1 MACQAGCLAPFKL
14 VRLRAGL
21 TGWWGIMR
29 RSFGS
34 SSDEVQEQQINL
46 TPMLDVVFIML
57 IFFIVTAT
65 FVKEV
70 GLDVNQP
77 DDDNKPKTVDPNKK
91 SIVVRITDR
100 DRIIIAQRDV
110 DVRNI
115 RANIE
120 RLHAENPEAPVIIQP
135 HAESSTE
142 AMITVMDSA
151 RQAGVYAV
159 SFASQ

>member
-1 MACQAGCLAPFKL
+1 
-14 VRLRAGL
+14 
-21 TGWWGIMR
+21 MR
-29 RSFGS
+29 RPFGS
-34 SSDEVQEQQINL
+34 GRAEDNENKINL

-77 DDDNKPKTVDPNKK
+77 DDDKPKTVDPDKK
-91 SIVVRITDR
+91 SIVVRITNR

-110 DVRNI
+110 DYRAV

-135 HAESSTE
+135 HPDSTTDV
-142 AMITVMDSA
+142 MIHIMDSA
-151 RQAGVYAV
+151 RLAGVYNV
-159 SFASQ
+159 SLAATN

>member
-1 MACQAGCLAPFKL
+1 
-14 VRLRAGL
+14 
-21 TGWWGIMR
+21 MR
-29 RSFGS
+29 KHSHTT
-34 SSDEVQEQQINL
+34 DEGEEQINL

-77 DDDNKPKTVDPNKK
+77 EDDKPKTVDPDKR
-91 SIVVRITDR
+91 SIVVRITSR

-110 DVRNI
+110 DWRSV

-120 RLHAENPEAPVIIQP
+120 RLHAENPEAPVVIQP
-135 HAESSTE
+135 HPASRTES
-142 AMITVMDSA
+142 MVHVMDSA
-151 RQAGVYAV
+151 RQAGVFAV
-159 SFASQ
+159 SLAAES